1 MDKELTPTFFDVA
14 TPVLAVIT
22 YLSAF
27 KNGKP
32 TCDRYLI
39 NYLLY
44 LLTSLSLYIA
54 SMKKVHKLNIEVEG
68 PLLLL
73 MIFGLIGLSLILVKT
88 DSTLIKHVVWFLIL
102 LILSCLTKRFAT
114 LDKDVFEDLMV
125 KLMVII
131 VVCIA
136 LAISFQQYI
145 TVSMGLALLGGLIF
159 VIIFRLLDHFYF
171 KKYSSLI
178 SQITIFLFSG
188 FIIYDTKEVM
198 EYAKKCNTM
207 TKVDYLDNVSNM
219 FMNVLNIFSSLVN
232 LAED

>member
-1 MDKELTPTFFDVA
+1 
-14 TPVLAVIT
+14 
-22 YLSAF
+22 
-27 KNGKP
+27 
-32 TCDRYLI
+32 
-39 NYLLY
+39 
-44 LLTSLSLYIA
+44 
-54 SMKKVHKLNIEVEG
+54 
-68 PLLLL
+68 
-73 MIFGLIGLSLILVKT
+73 
-88 DSTLIKHVVWFLIL
+88 
-102 LILSCLTKRFAT
+102 
-114 LDKDVFEDLMV
+114 
-125 KLMVII
+125 MVII